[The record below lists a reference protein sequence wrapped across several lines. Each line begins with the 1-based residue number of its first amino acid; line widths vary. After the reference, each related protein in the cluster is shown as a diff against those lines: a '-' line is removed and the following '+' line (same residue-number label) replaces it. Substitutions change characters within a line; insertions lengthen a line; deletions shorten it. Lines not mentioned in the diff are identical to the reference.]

1 MMFSFW
7 RRGGWSGAVRISL
20 ILLWGVTGAFP
31 GAPEANAQDSERLG
45 VIRAQEYQPLP
56 IAVPA
61 FELKSGQRPEQVD
74 LAAVVAQDLKLS
86 GFFKLPADPKAVQDV
101 SAKDAAAGQV
111 HFADWNGLNVY
122 YVVKGKF
129 EVSGSQIVAEVRTY
143 DVVAGT
149 LIFGT
154 RYEYS
159 VDRARQLA
167 HRASNDI
174 IKRITNFPGVSH
186 TKILMVGEREE
197 RRTEQ
202 IKEIYVMDADGYNLQ
217 KLTSD
222 ASLSATPAWGANATE
237 IYYTTYKD
245 FNPDLAGMF
254 LDGSYNW
261 FISRRPGFNLSPSW
275 SASRK
280 LIALTLTKDGNSE
293 IYTMNREGKALKRLT
308 FHRSIDSSPSWSP
321 TGDQIAFTSDRSG
334 NPQIYVMDDSG
345 VNVRRLTYKSNYN
358 DGPVWSPQGDKI
370 AFASRINGIFQIFV
384 CNATGED
391 LRQLTSGNVNCE
403 DPTWAPNGWVLG
415 YTADRGGRK
424 QIYTMFAD
432 GRPIAHLPTSF
443 LAHSGEWSPMLQ

>member
-1 MMFSFW
+1 MRSIFQGLHKFHFSW
-7 RRGGWSGAVRISL
+7 AGGLLTGLIWIAATGAVP
-20 ILLWGVTGAFP
+20 AQN
-31 GAPEANAQDSERLG
+31 PEQLG
-45 VIRAQEYQPLP
+45 VVRAQEYSALP

-61 FELKSGQRPEQVD
+61 FAVKGEKRVDGVD
-74 LAAVVAQDLKLS
+74 LAAVVSQDLKLS
-86 GFFKLPADPKAVQDV
+86 GFFKLPANAQFVQDV
-101 SAKDAAAGQV
+101 NAKDLSDGKIN
-111 HFADWNGLNVY
+111 FPDWNRLDVY
-122 YVVKGKF
+122 YVVKGKY
-129 EVSGSQIVAEVRTY
+129 EVNGSQVIAEVRTY

-159 VDRARQLA
+159 LERARQLA

-174 IKRITNFPGVSH
+174 IKRITNFPGFSH
-186 TKILMVGEREE
+186 TKLLMVGEKEE
-197 RRTEQ
+197 RRGDQ
-202 IKEIYVMDADGYNLQ
+202 VKEVYVMDADGYNLQ
-217 KLTSD
+217 KLTTDS
-222 ASLSATPAWGANATE
+222 SLAATPAWGANATE

-254 LDGSYNW
+254 LDGSYSW

-275 SASRK
+275 SAQKK

-345 VNVRRLTYKSNYN
+345 VNVRRISFKSDYN
-358 DGPVWSPQGDKI
+358 DSPMWSPTGDKI
-370 AFASRINGIFQIFV
+370 AFASRIGGIFQIFV
-384 CNATGED
+384 SGPSGED
-391 LRQLTSGNVNCE
+391 LQQLTRGNSNCE
-403 DPTWAPNGWVLG
+403 DPTWAPNGWVLA
-415 YTADRGGRK
+415 YTSDKSGKK
-424 QIYTMFAD
+424 QVYTMFAD

-443 LAHSGEWSPMLQ
+443 RAHSSDWSPMLQ